1 MIAEYSFLDLL
12 KAIRTCVNKP
22 GYHVGIVTRTIADAK
37 CACAEAYDLIK
48 EDIEMLS
55 AVDGHINRSNDQ
67 FITFN
72 NGSYIKFI
80 SASINNIRGHRF
92 HRILY
97 VKQLPHDTVFH
108 LSTAHIEYMEE
119 DNGASR

>member
-1 MIAEYSFLDLL
+1 MTKLVC
-12 KAIRTCVNKP
+12 T
-22 GYHVGIVTRTIADAK
+22 
-37 CACAEAYDLIK
+37 EAYDLIK

-80 SASINNIRGHRF
+80 SASINNIRGHKF